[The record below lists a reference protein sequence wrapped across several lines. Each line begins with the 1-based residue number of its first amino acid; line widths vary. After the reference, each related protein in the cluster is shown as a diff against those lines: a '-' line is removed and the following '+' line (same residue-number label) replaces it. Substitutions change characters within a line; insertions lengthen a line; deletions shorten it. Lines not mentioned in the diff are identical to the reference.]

1 LTTEILETRELE
13 AFIASWRLIPSS
25 GGVFEVTVNGE
36 LVYSK
41 KTLQRHAEPGEVRA
55 AIERKLEAV
64 RPPGLVYVP
73 DED

>member
-1 LTTEILETRELE
+1 MTTEILDVRELE

-25 GGVFEVTVNGE
+25 GGAFEVTVNGE
-36 LVYSK
+36 LVFSK
-41 KTLQRHAEPGEVRA
+41 KLLKRHAEPGEVRA
-55 AIERKLEAV
+55 AVERKLEEV